1 MSWGGCGEA
10 KDSRG
15 TPHRSPPVIRAS
27 RTAKRR
33 PDGIRCGATLISSQP
48 PPCPTT
54 RAHGCIWSTPRSTA
68 RRVWRGRRA
77 LPTSPRESRSCPA
90 RGCPPRRK
98 PMTGWCTWSRTP
110 AMIPPRSSRS
120 GLCRSKR
127 DESGHGHQ
135 CRPRLGQPR
144 FAVVD
149 LRPPLNTKSEHQ
161 KVVRIPCISADRI
174 AL

>member
-1 MSWGGCGEA
+1 VRRRILEERLIAAPCH
-10 KDSRG
+10 
-15 TPHRSPPVIRAS
+15 PAS

-110 AMIPPRSSRS
+110 AMIPPRSMSIRSLSVKARRIWSWPPMPTPSRS
-120 GLCRSKR
+120 AAIRGGGSPTRGSDTASR
-127 DESGHGHQ
+127 WWT
-135 CRPRLGQPR
+135 RPSNRW
-144 FAVVD
+144 AS
-149 LRPPLNTKSEHQ
+149 RPPRRS
-161 KVVRIPCISADRI
+161 RRRGR
-174 AL
+174 

>member
-15 TPHRSPPVIRAS
+15 TPHRSPLSSGEPNRET
-27 RTAKRR
+27 TAGRDPLRR
-33 PDGIRCGATLISSQP
+33 HAHFFAAAALSYYPSTRLHLVDTAING
-48 PPCPTT
+48 TT
-54 RAHGCIWSTPRSTA
+54 CLAWSKGSTDKSA
-68 RRVWRGRRA
+68 RIAVLSGQ
-77 LPTSPRESRSCPA
+77 
-90 RGCPPRRK
+90 GCPPRRK
-98 PMTGWCTWSRTP
+98 PMTGWCTRSRTP

-149 LRPPLNTKSEHQ
+149 LRPPLNTKSEHK
-161 KVVRIPCISADRI
+161 KVARIPCISADRI